1 MLGLHDYFLYLC
13 TRKHEDA
20 STSKGCGSAK
30 AKRACFRIRL
40 ALHLHSSIRKDKREA
55 MTRCRS
61 SQELI
66 PLKTKERKSLWQ

>member
-40 ALHLHSSIRKDKREA
+40 ALYLLRDHKA
-55 MTRCRS
+55 VGGGPM
-61 SQELI
+61 
-66 PLKTKERKSLWQ
+66 

>member
-40 ALHLHSSIRKDKREA
+40 ALYLLRDHKAGSDGPMRIVAKHLK
-55 MTRCRS
+55 
-61 SQELI
+61 
-66 PLKTKERKSLWQ
+66 PFKTLSLWQ